1 LQYLER
7 MVLWIILALLT
18 AAVAIALL
26 YPLSRRRD
34 QHPDKAQEV
43 EVYRD
48 QMKELE
54 RDEAQGLISPVEARY
69 ARAEIGR
76 RLLAAASTAEA
87 RQSAGASRGGAA
99 AAAVVI
105 LPPAIGLCL
114 YIMMGNPGLPDQPLE
129 ARLADP
135 GTNVGLLIAKVE
147 RHLAHD
153 PNDGA
158 GWEVVAPVYLRS
170 MRVADAQNAYRNA
183 IRILGPS
190 SERLSGLGEALMA
203 ANDGIV
209 TNEAREAFEQA
220 VKLEAGNTRARF
232 YVGIGLEQ
240 AGQRDEAKAA
250 FEEIARLSPPDAPWM
265 DLVNE
270 HIAKNGRAP
279 ASGAA
284 PNADGAAPSDA
295 PGPTAADVASA
306 ANLSQDDR
314 QAMIRGMVDGLA
326 ARLEA
331 EPSDIEGWK
340 RLIRS
345 YMVLGERDEA
355 EAAVS
360 RGLQV
365 LPEGGE
371 ERKQLIAL
379 AQEVGLKA
387 TGMPMTAP
395 GEPEGVKR

>member
-54 RDEAQGLISPVEARY
+54 RDEAQGLISPVEAGY

-87 RQSAGASRGGAA
+87 RQSAGASRGGAS

-147 RHLAHD
+147 RHLAQD

-183 IRILGPS
+183 IRLLGPS

-220 VKLEAGNTRARF
+220 VKLEADNTRARF

-331 EPSDIEGWK
+331 EPNDIEGWK